1 MGELDLSD
9 ILQHMV
15 EFHSDGISVSAS
27 SEVSDLFVRGTIERA
42 QGNTRVDTP
51 YVLHTWNVSDNALSV
66 RKRERTMDTYY
77 VPNTWNVSYNTC

>member
-15 EFHSDGISVSAS
+15 EFHSDGISVAVS

-42 QGNTRVDTP
+42 
-51 YVLHTWNVSDNALSV
+51 
-66 RKRERTMDTYY
+66 
-77 VPNTWNVSYNTC
+77 